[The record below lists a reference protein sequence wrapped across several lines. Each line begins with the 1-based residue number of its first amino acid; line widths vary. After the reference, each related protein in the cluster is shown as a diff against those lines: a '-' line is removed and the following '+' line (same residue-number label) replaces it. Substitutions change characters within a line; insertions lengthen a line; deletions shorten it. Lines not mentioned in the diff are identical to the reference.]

1 MTRSTRIAL
10 AAAAVVALVLAGAF
24 LASEH
29 PDGLERTAEDL
40 GFAAAA
46 RPQPA
51 LLPDYTVPG
60 VAGGVSTALAG
71 LLGAG
76 ACLAVAAG
84 IAALA
89 RRRAA

>member
-1 MTRSTRIAL
+1 MTRFPRLAL
-10 AAAAVVALVLAGAF
+10 TAAVVLALVLAGAF
-24 LASEH
+24 LASDR

-40 GFAAAA
+40 GFADAA

-60 VAGGVSTALAG
+60 IAGGGSTVLAG

-76 ACLAVAAG
+76 VCLAVAAG

-89 RRRAA
+89 RRTG

>member
-1 MTRSTRIAL
+1 MTRATRLVIAAS
-10 AAAAVVALVLAGAF
+10 AAVALVLAGAC
-24 LASEH
+24 LASDR
-29 PDGLERTAEDL
+29 PDGLERTAQDL

-60 VAGGVSTALAG
+60 IAGGGSTVLAG

-76 ACLAVAAG
+76 VCLAVAAG

-89 RRRAA
+89 RRTG

>member
-1 MTRSTRIAL
+1 MTRATRLVIA
-10 AAAAVVALVLAGAF
+10 ATAVVALVLAGAF
-24 LASEH
+24 LASDR

-40 GFAAAA
+40 GFVDAA

-60 VAGGVSTALAG
+60 VAGGGSTVFAG

-89 RRRAA
+89 RRTG